1 MNQDFIVHKKAISK
15 KQAENSPPPITF
27 LMVRPYLVSSIRLFS
42 ISDLLTVRA
51 LAVGHIV
58 TSINAVSWHIPR
70 QTFASLGLLTWYQ
83 ALLLFFLLICFFVSL
98 ARDKGIIG
106 RGHDLR
112 LLACLL
118 SLFTFARI
126 ACLLQLWIKTSD
138 LDTLFGHLPNNKV
151 KNTNHKGLKRTANE
165 YAGERRIYKDLIS
178 KNEK

>member
-1 MNQDFIVHKKAISK
+1 MNQDFIAHKKAISK
-15 KQAENSPPPITF
+15 KQAENSPPPNHFSNGPSLPCFFNTF
-27 LMVRPYLVSSIRLFS
+27 VFYFWSAY
-42 ISDLLTVRA
+42 RA

-58 TSINAVSWHIPR
+58 TRINAVSWHIPR

-83 ALLLFFLLICFFVSL
+83 ALLLFFFCFFVSL

-138 LDTLFGHLPNNKV
+138 LDTLFGRRPNNKV
-151 KNTNHKGLKRTANE
+151 KNINHKGLKRTANE
-165 YAGERRIYKDLIS
+165 YAGERRIYIDLIS